1 MQKIFQYVDEEFPH
15 YVEELS
21 ALCAC
26 RSVAGDQEGLGQAKQ
41 ILLDKLEALEFS
53 VKTYSANDV
62 PPVIEARK
70 TKQGKPKLLFYN
82 HYDVVPEGRA
92 EEWQS
97 PPFCPAVRDGRLWGR
112 GVSDNK
118 GALMAR
124 LQAIEAILA
133 VNGKLPVEVAYIL
146 DGQEETGS
154 AVLAKLVQ
162 ENAEAVRAMTDA
174 DLCFWE
180 NGRTLP
186 DKSPEAA
193 FGVRS
198 TLSIELKVQ
207 TTNGDEHG
215 RMGAELPNA
224 AWRLS
229 WALASLK
236 DTNEHIKIDGF
247 YDDVLPPQPY
257 DLDVL
262 EDYPLDEK
270 AMLARKGIPAFLL
283 GLQGSELKKKIF
295 LQPSLTICGLSS
307 GEPWK
312 GFRNIVPSVASA
324 RLSVILV
331 PNQKAEDILQKLKR
345 HLKEHGFSDIEVVA
359 TGEGFPVRT
368 PLNNPWRQVLE
379 RAAEHVYEKPLTPS
393 ITQLGSGPAYLLRT
407 VRPNLPIICAC
418 GVAGLDSGH
427 HSTKE
432 SIWLENYKNGIK
444 YTIATLYE
452 AAKCL

>member
-1 MQKIFQYVDEEFPH
+1 MQRIFQYVDEAFPR

-26 RSVAGDQEGLGQAKQ
+26 RSVAGDQEGLCQAKH
-41 ILLDKLEALEFS
+41 ILLNKLEVLGFS
-53 VKTYSANDV
+53 VNTYGTNDL
-62 PPVIEARK
+62 PPVIGARREK
-70 TKQGKPKLLFYN
+70 PGKPKLLFYN
-82 HYDVVPEGRA
+82 HYDVVPEGRVD
-92 EEWQS
+92 EWQS
-97 PPFCPAVRDGRLWGR
+97 SPFSPTIRDGRLWGR
-112 GVSDNK
+112 GVSDDK

-124 LQAIEAILA
+124 LQALEAILK
-133 VNGKLPVEVAYIL
+133 VKGELPVEVACLL

-154 AVLAKLVQ
+154 AELARLVQ
-162 ENAEAVRAMTDA
+162 ENAETVRALTDA

-198 TLSIELKVQ
+198 TLSVELRVQ
-207 TTNGDEHG
+207 TTNGEEHG

-224 AWRLS
+224 AWRLV

-236 DTNEHIKIDGF
+236 DADEQVKIDGF
-247 YDDVLPPQPY
+247 YDDVLPPKPC

-262 EDYPLDEK
+262 ENYPLDEE
-270 AMLARKGIPAFLL
+270 AMLARKGISEFLL
-283 GLQGSELKKKIF
+283 GLQGLELKKKIF
-295 LQPSLTICGLSS
+295 LQPSLTICGISS

-324 RLSVILV
+324 RLSIILV
-331 PNQKAEDILQKLKR
+331 PDQKAEDILQKLKR
-345 HLKEHGFSDIEVVA
+345 HLTEHGFSDIEVVA
-359 TGEGFPVRT
+359 TGGGFPVRT
-368 PLNNPWRQVLE
+368 PLDNPWRQVLT
-379 RAAEHVYEKPLTPS
+379 RAADHVYEKPLTPS

-407 VRPNLPIICAC
+407 VQPNLPIICAC

-432 SIWLENYKNGIK
+432 NIWLENYKNGIK

-452 AAKCL
+452 AAKGL